1 MIWGYA
7 GLADRFNGG
16 LARRFEVGSLIYGG
30 ELMYFKMTRAAVTVA
45 GGVVALCL
53 GSVPAALAAPAP
65 NTSSVPCSPQAL
77 NAAISTANQGETLD
91 LAPGCTY
98 RLASA
103 LPRIKTNL
111 TIVGHHATLTRTHNA
126 PGFSL
131 LTVRGADLT
140 VINVNFTD
148 GGGYKVGKGGAIDNN
163 GGTLSVTGG
172 TFSGN
177 ETDNVGGAIY
187 NDGHM
192 TVKNATFT
200 HNLAP
205 YGGAIENDHN
215 ASITRST
222 FTRNKPSLNGDP
234 RNSDGGAIYNNGYL
248 SLTHSKFV
256 GNTTGGNGG
265 AIYTQ
270 HHLDAR
276 HITVTAGAA
285 GLYGGGIYNDA
296 GKTATL
302 FASVISHNQP
312 NNCNNVPGC

>member
-1 MIWGYA
+1 M
-7 GLADRFNGG
+7 LADRFNGG

-53 GSVPAALAAPAP
+53 GSVPAALAAPAQ
-65 NTSSVPCSPQAL
+65 NTSSVPCNPQAL
-77 NAAISTANQGETLD
+77 NAAIGTAHQGETLD

-98 RLASA
+98 RLAGA
-103 LPRIKTNL
+103 VPHIKTNL
-111 TIVGHHATLTRTHNA
+111 TIVGHHSTLTRTRNA

-140 VINVNFTD
+140 VINVNFAD
-148 GGGYKVGKGGAIDNN
+148 GGGYKVGKGGAIDNAR
-163 GGTLSVTGG
+163 GTLTVTGG

-187 NDGHM
+187 NDGHL

-215 ASITRST
+215 ASITGST
-222 FTRNKPSLNGDP
+222 FTRNKPSLHGDP
-234 RNSDGGAIYNNGYL
+234 RNSLFDAFARVVKWIQPAAVLVENTSYLRSQYAGQYEDSIRNALVALGYVVDVSTL
-248 SLTHSKFV
+248 NSADYGTPQIRRRAFFFGTRHGSHSL
-256 GNTTGGNGG
+256 
-265 AIYTQ
+265 
-270 HHLDAR
+270 
-276 HITVTAGAA
+276 
-285 GLYGGGIYNDA
+285 
-296 GKTATL
+296 
-302 FASVISHNQP
+302 
-312 NNCNNVPGC
+312 

>member
-1 MIWGYA
+1 
-7 GLADRFNGG
+7 
-16 LARRFEVGSLIYGG
+16 
-30 ELMYFKMTRAAVTVA
+30 
-45 GGVVALCL
+45 
-53 GSVPAALAAPAP
+53 
-65 NTSSVPCSPQAL
+65 
-77 NAAISTANQGETLD
+77 
-91 LAPGCTY
+91 
-98 RLASA
+98 
-103 LPRIKTNL
+103 
-111 TIVGHHATLTRTHNA
+111 LTRTHNA

-140 VINVNFTD
+140 VISVNFTD
-148 GGGYKVGKGGAIDNN
+148 GGGYKVGKGGAIDNT
-163 GGTLSVTGG
+163 GGTLNVTGG

-248 SLTHSKFV
+248 YLTHSRFA
-256 GNTTGGNGG
+256 GNSTGGNGG

-302 FASVISHNQP
+302 FASVVSHNQP
-312 NNCNNVPGC
+312 NNCNNVPDC

>member
-1 MIWGYA
+1 MH
-7 GLADRFNGG
+7 
-16 LARRFEVGSLIYGG
+16 
-30 ELMYFKMTRAAVTVA
+30 FKMTRAAVTVA
-45 GGVVALCL
+45 GGTAALCL
-53 GSVPAALAAPAP
+53 GSVPAALAAPAQD
-65 NTSSVPCSPQAL
+65 TYFVPCNPHAL
-77 NAAISTANQGETLD
+77 YLAISHQSYGETLD